1 VVAGSYRDYLE
12 AEYPDHMDRLEDLE
26 QLALFAEGYLELSP
40 FLEELSLTE
49 DYGAGRDADACQDE
63 RMVLSTIHQAKGLE
77 WDAVFVLGLV
87 DGKFPSQ
94 RSLEEDGGLEEE
106 RRLFYVSVTRA
117 RRSLFLTYPISGGDD
132 TLMFSQPSQFVQEV
146 PGELLE
152 EVRLRATV
160 GGANRFAGPQVRR
173 SSGPRSSGWGSDE
186 STIVLDDMGER
197 KSMPKPNISSFLRDL
212 DEL

>member
-1 VVAGSYRDYLE
+1 
-12 AEYPDHMDRLEDLE
+12 
-26 QLALFAEGYLELSP
+26 
-40 FLEELSLTE
+40 
-49 DYGAGRDADACQDE
+49 
-63 RMVLSTIHQAKGLE
+63 
-77 WDAVFVLGLV
+77 
-87 DGKFPSQ
+87 
-94 RSLEEDGGLEEE
+94 
-106 RRLFYVSVTRA
+106 
-117 RRSLFLTYPISGGDD
+117 
-132 TLMFSQPSQFVQEV
+132 MFSQPSQFVQEV